1 MMKKTSMKVG
11 VIGAGAISDIYL
23 TNMTGRFDNLE
34 VVGIAAKHFERA
46 KIKAEKYGITPYTV
60 EDLLAVPE
68 IEVIV
73 VLTPVGA
80 HEALIRQALEAGKH
94 VYTEKTLTDDLA
106 SASSLLA
113 LAEEKGLMLGSA
125 PDTFLGSA
133 LQTARKAIDEGLAGE
148 ITGFSMAANR
158 CYDVLLSVA
167 PFLREK
173 GAGVALDYGVYYMTA
188 LVSLLGPVAETCAFV
203 RAPYQQHTGIL
214 PGFPDYGQTFDS
226 PNESE
231 ISAIF
236 RLASGVTGTLLL
248 DADTVLQDQAHFV
261 IYGTK
266 GMLYLCDPNGF
277 GGEIR
282 FLPNK
287 SFNGSWEAAAPVT
300 LAPVNPYSDNSRGV
314 GVSEMVSAILEK
326 RKNRASCEMAV
337 HVLDVLTCIL
347 KSSEDREI
355 KKTSTTFSLP
365 EPFAVL

>member
-1 MMKKTSMKVG
+1 MHKYRT
-11 VIGAGAISDIYL
+11 
-23 TNMTGRFDNLE
+23 
-34 VVGIAAKHFERA
+34 AA
-46 KIKAEKYGITPYTV
+46 
-60 EDLLAVPE
+60 LL
-68 IEVIV
+68 
-73 VLTPVGA
+73 LRRRGFF
-80 HEALIRQALEAGKH
+80 
-94 VYTEKTLTDDLA
+94 
-106 SASSLLA
+106 
-113 LAEEKGLMLGSA
+113 
-125 PDTFLGSA
+125 TFW
-133 LQTARKAIDEGLAGE
+133 DW
-148 ITGFSMAANR
+148 
-158 CYDVLLSVA
+158 
-167 PFLREK
+167 K
-173 GAGVALDYGVYYMTA
+173 GATWHVKINYTNRETNVYG
-188 LVSLLGPVAETCAFV
+188 
-203 RAPYQQHTGIL
+203 
-214 PGFPDYGQTFDS
+214 DS
-226 PNESE
+226 EADMLKNN
-231 ISAIF
+231 
-236 RLASGVTGTLLL
+236 
-248 DADTVLQDQAHFV
+248 ADTVLQDQAHFV